1 MNVTH
6 IKPHEFNDA
15 VTCVQTRT
23 QMTLRPNGPFTP
35 SLLPVFPYQ
44 DQAGV

>member
-1 MNVTH
+1 MSPILNHMSLTMLLLV
-6 IKPHEFNDA
+6 
-15 VTCVQTRT
+15 CVQTST

-44 DQAGV
+44 DLADV